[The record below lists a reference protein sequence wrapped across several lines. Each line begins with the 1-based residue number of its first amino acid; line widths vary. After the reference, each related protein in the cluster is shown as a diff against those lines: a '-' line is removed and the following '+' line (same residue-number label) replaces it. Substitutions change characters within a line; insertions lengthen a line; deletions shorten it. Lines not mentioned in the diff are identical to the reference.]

1 MTWLIVIACIV
12 GYAFIAFVFTTGL
25 IYADRKDKDPQDVY
39 SDILC
44 YWMVGFA
51 WPVTLPIVLG
61 YQVFGFIFKKLS
73 TIAITI
79 IELILYAKD
88 KNDDESDDESDDKV
102 SNGTNN
108 HGEEIKQFTAIN
120 SVEELGQLEF
130 IEGHLYRKEQGGY
143 ARIDRNISPI
153 PHYYTKKQFMLRSNP
168 AWDNGYVVHCVEN
181 DSNYMYM
188 NGQWVAI
195 R

>member
-12 GYAFIAFVFTTGL
+12 GYSFIAFVFTTCL

-39 SDILC
+39 SEIID
-44 YWMVGFA
+44 YWAIGFT
-51 WPVTLPIVLG
+51 WPVTLPLHLG
-61 YQVFGFIFKKLS
+61 YYVFGFIFKKLS

-79 IELILYAKD
+79 TELILYAKD
-88 KNDDESDDESDDKV
+88 KKDDESDDESNDKDF
-102 SNGTNN
+102 NGANN
-108 HGEEIKQFTAIN
+108 HGKELGQFSAIN

-130 IEGHLYRKEQGGY
+130 IEGHLYRKEVGGY

-153 PHYYTKKQFMLRSNP
+153 PHYYTKKQFMLRPNP

-181 DSNYMYM
+181 DSNYMYL
-188 NGQWVAI
+188 NGQWVAL